1 MTTPR
6 KQPDSET
13 MAALKAA
20 KAFGLLKH
28 LLSPL
33 EEAAFNHAYKPFSY
47 IICGHRLYV
56 SAWGSKELLE
66 SSCRKLQILETLECQ
81 DRLCATVPLKHREAL
96 FDPRIILSL
105 PPRLRNRLCRLGC
118 YSLFAIMQRG
128 RRFFEVEEGFTAHAI
143 NTLDQAFEKHQAKH
157 LFH

>member
-1 MTTPR
+1 MTTSR

-13 MAALKAA
+13 LAALKAA

-33 EEAAFNHAYKPFSY
+33 EEAAFNHAYKPFNY
-47 IICGHRLYV
+47 IIRGHRLYV
-56 SAWGSKELLE
+56 SALACKELQE
-66 SSCRKLQILETLECQ
+66 STGRKLRLLEMLEYQ
-81 DRLCATVPLKHREAL
+81 DRLCATVPLKNREAL

-128 RRFFEVEEGFTAHAI
+128 RRFFEVEEGFTVHAI
-143 NTLDQAFEKHQAKH
+143 NTLDQAFEKQEVKH
-157 LFH
+157 LFQ